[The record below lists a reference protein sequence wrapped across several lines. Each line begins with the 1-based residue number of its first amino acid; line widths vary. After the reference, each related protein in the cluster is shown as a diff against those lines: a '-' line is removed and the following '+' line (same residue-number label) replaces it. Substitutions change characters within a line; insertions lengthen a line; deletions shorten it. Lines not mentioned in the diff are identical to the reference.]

1 MCYNIFRMRSF
12 TITPEKFFDKA
23 HKIAGLYGFGPI
35 NEVFK
40 DYKHIKR
47 TRIAA
52 PYTKP
57 DEKHLQHL
65 SLILRFYFE
74 RSLHT
79 HEYEPMFLFHSNIDQ
94 DTKSTITTS
103 KKPGDT
109 YFTLTV
115 VGVRDPYAEA
125 LLLSC
130 TSHIFRSLKADAYR
144 IRINS
149 MGSADDSKLYFSKLS
164 KTLRKVRKNI
174 NPECQQLLVLG
185 EHKLCEAHPSL
196 HDVDHVGVSE
206 YITPTLRLLSEKAR
220 QHFERVIEYL
230 EAHQLPYEL
239 APDVVELTRHGIH
252 TAFEIRDE
260 ISPLSARGARYDTL
274 PQYLYRRKIPA
285 TSITITLPEKAVGTH
300 QPKGRP
306 RKPKAFFFHTGETA
320 RLRSLGVISQ
330 LYDANI
336 PVAHRLHYTRV
347 ADQLNDEARSYPYT
361 IVFGQEEA
369 ENNVINIRKTDTK
382 VSRMVD
388 LTEEDLQSAR
398 EFLKK

>member
-1 MCYNIFRMRSF
+1 MRSF

-40 DYKHIKR
+40 DYRRMKR
-47 TRIAA
+47 TKI
-52 PYTKP
+52 TMHKKP
-57 DEKHLQHL
+57 TEAHLQHL

-74 RSLHT
+74 RALHT
-79 HEYEPMFLFHSNIDQ
+79 YEYEPMFLFHSNVDK
-94 DTKSTITTS
+94 DTKSAVTRS

-115 VGVRDPYAEA
+115 VGVRDSYAEA

-130 TSHIFRSLKADAYR
+130 ASHIFRSLKSDAYR

-149 MGSADDSKLYFSKLS
+149 MGTADDSKLYFSKLA
-164 KTLRKVRKNI
+164 KTLRKVKKNI
-174 NPECQQLLVLG
+174 DPACQKLLG
-185 EHKLCEAHPSL
+185 EDRVCEVHPRL
-196 HDVDHVGVSE
+196 YAPEHVGVSE

-239 APDVVELTRHGIH
+239 APDVVELTRYGIH
-252 TAFEIRDE
+252 TAFEINDE
-260 ISPLSARGARYDTL
+260 HSPLYARGARYDTL
-274 PQYLYRRKIPA
+274 PYHLYRRKIPT

-300 QPKGRP
+300 QPKSRP

-330 LYDANI
+330 LYEANI

-369 ENNVINIRKTDTK
+369 ENNVICIRKTDTRA
-382 VSRMVD
+382 SRMVD
-388 LTEEDLQSAR
+388 LTEESLQTAR

>member
-1 MCYNIFRMRSF
+1 MRSL

-35 NEVFK
+35 NEVFG
-40 DYKHIKR
+40 DYKHMKRIKI
-47 TRIAA
+47 T
-52 PYTKP
+52 PYKKP
-57 DEKHLQHL
+57 NEKHLQHL

-74 RSLHT
+74 RSLHS
-79 HEYEPMFLFHSNIDQ
+79 HEYEPMFLFHSNIDK

-103 KKPGDT
+103 KKPADT

-115 VGVRDPYAEA
+115 VGVRDSYAEA

-130 TSHIFRSLKADAYR
+130 ASHIFRSLKSDDYR

-149 MGSADDSKLYFSKLS
+149 MGTVDDSKLYFSKLS

-174 NPECQQLLVLG
+174 HPDCQKLLND
-185 EHKLCEAHPSL
+185 EKLCEAHPLL
-196 HDVDHVGVSE
+196 HHGEHTGVSE

-239 APDVVELTRHGIH
+239 APDVVELTRYGIH
-252 TAFEIRDE
+252 TAFEINDE
-260 ISPLSARGARYDTL
+260 QSPLYARGARYDTL
-274 PQYLYRRKIPA
+274 PYHIYRRRIPA
-285 TSITITLPEKAVGTH
+285 TSITITLPAKATGTH
-300 QPKGRP
+300 ELKSRT
-306 RKPKAFFFHTGETA
+306 RKPRAFFFHTGETA

-369 ENNVINIRKTDTK
+369 ENNVICIRKTDTK
-382 VSRMVD
+382 ASRMVD
-388 LTEEDLQSAR
+388 LTDESLQSAK
-398 EFLKK
+398 EFLKR

>member
-1 MCYNIFRMRSF
+1 MRSF

-40 DYKHIKR
+40 DYKQMKR
-47 TRIAA
+47 TKITA
-52 PYTKP
+52 YKKP
-57 DEKHLQHL
+57 HDKHLQHL
-65 SLILRFYFE
+65 SVILRFYFE

-79 HEYEPMFLFHSNIDQ
+79 YEYEPMFLFHSNIDKE
-94 DTKSTITTS
+94 TKSTITTS
-103 KKPGDT
+103 KKPSDT

-125 LLLSC
+125 LLLAC
-130 TSHIFRSLKADAYR
+130 ANHIFRALKSDTPL

-149 MGSADDSKLYFSKLS
+149 MGTADDSRLYFAKLA

-174 NPECQQLLVLG
+174 DPECQKLLREDRV
-185 EHKLCEAHPSL
+185 CEAHPLL
-196 HDVDHVGVSE
+196 HDAGHTGVSE

-230 EAHQLPYEL
+230 EAHQLSYEL
-239 APDVVELTRHGIH
+239 APDVIELTRYGVH
-252 TAFEIRDE
+252 TAFEINDE
-260 ISPLSARGARYDTL
+260 NSPLYARGARYDTL
-274 PQYLYRRKIPA
+274 PHHIYRRRIPT
-285 TSITITLPEKAVGTH
+285 TSITITLPAKAVGDH
-300 QPKGRP
+300 QSKSRPKRP
-306 RKPKAFFFHTGETA
+306 RAFFFHTGETA
-320 RLRSLGVISQ
+320 RLRSLRVISQ
-330 LYDANI
+330 LYEANI
-336 PVAHRLHYTRV
+336 PVAHRLHYVRV

-369 ENNVINIRKTDTK
+369 ENNRVCIRKTDTK
-382 VSRMVD
+382 ASRMVD
-388 LTEEDLQSAR
+388 LTEESLESAR

>member
-1 MCYNIFRMRSF
+1 MRSF

-23 HKIAGLYGFGPI
+23 YKIAGLYGFGPI
-35 NEVFK
+35 NEVFR
-40 DYKHIKR
+40 DYRHIKR
-47 TRIAA
+47 TRVT
-52 PYTKP
+52 PHNKP
-57 DEKHLQHL
+57 NEKHLQHL
-65 SLILRFYFE
+65 STILRFYFE

-79 HEYEPMFLFHSNIDQ
+79 YEYEPMFLFHSNIDKG
-94 DTKSTITTS
+94 TKSAITTS

-125 LLLSC
+125 LVLSC
-130 TSHIFRSLKADAYR
+130 ASHIFRSLKSDAYR

-149 MGSADDSKLYFSKLS
+149 MGTADDSKMYFSKLA
-164 KTLRKVRKNI
+164 KTLRKIRKNI
-174 NPECQQLLVLG
+174 HPDCQKLLDDS
-185 EHKLCEAHPSL
+185 KICEAHSL
-196 HDVDHVGVSE
+196 LHHGDHSGVAE

-220 QHFERVIEYL
+220 QHFEQVIEYL
-230 EAHQLPYEL
+230 EAHKLSYEL
-239 APDVVELTRHGIH
+239 APDIVEATRYGIH
-252 TAFEIRDE
+252 TAFEINDE
-260 ISPLSARGARYDTL
+260 TSPLYARGARYDTL
-274 PQYLYRRKIPA
+274 PYHLYRRKIPA
-285 TSITITLPEKAVGTH
+285 ISITITLPEKAIGTH
-300 QPKGRP
+300 ESKSRP
-306 RKPKAFFFHTGETA
+306 NKPKAFFFHTGEKA

-361 IVFGQEEA
+361 IVFGQEEV
-369 ENNVINIRKTDTK
+369 ENNMICIRKTDTK

-388 LTEEDLQSAR
+388 LNTGALQSAR

>member
-1 MCYNIFRMRSF
+1 MRSF
-12 TITPEKFFDKA
+12 TLTPEKFFDKA

-40 DYKHIKR
+40 DYKHMKR
-47 TRIAA
+47 MKLA
-52 PYTKP
+52 PYNKP
-57 DEKHLQHL
+57 SEKHLQHL
-65 SLILRFYFE
+65 SLVLRFYFE
-74 RSLHT
+74 RSLHAY
-79 HEYEPMFLFHSNIDQ
+79 EYEPMFLFHSNIDR

-103 KKPGDT
+103 KRPGDT
-109 YFTLTV
+109 YFTLTI
-115 VGVRDPYAEA
+115 VGMRDPYAEA

-130 TSHIFRSLKADAYR
+130 ASHIFRSLKSDTYR

-149 MGSADDSKLYFSKLS
+149 MGTADDSKLYFSKLA

-174 NPECQQLLVLG
+174 HPDCQRLLNDD
-185 EHKLCEAHPSL
+185 KLCEAHSL
-196 HDVDHVGVSE
+196 LHHGEHAGVTE

-239 APDVVELTRHGIH
+239 APDVVELTRYGIH
-252 TAFEIRDE
+252 TAFEIDDE
-260 ISPLSARGARYDTL
+260 QTPLYARGARYDTL
-274 PQYLYRRKIPA
+274 PYHLYRRKIPA
-285 TSITITLPEKAVGTH
+285 TSITITLPEKAAGTH
-300 QPKGRP
+300 ALPSRP
-306 RKPKAFFFHTGETA
+306 RKPRAFFFHTGQTA
-320 RLRSLGVISQ
+320 RLRSLQVISQ

-369 ENNVINIRKTDTK
+369 ENNVICIRKTDTK
-382 VSRMVD
+382 ASRMVG
-388 LTEEDLQSAR
+388 LTDEDLQSAK
-398 EFLKK
+398 EFIRK

>member
-1 MCYNIFRMRSF
+1 MRSLA
-12 TITPEKFFDKA
+12 ITPEKFFDKA

-40 DYKHIKR
+40 GYKHMKRIKI
-47 TRIAA
+47 T
-52 PYTKP
+52 PYKKP
-57 DEKHLQHL
+57 DAKHLQHL

-79 HEYEPMFLFHSNIDQ
+79 YEYEPMFLFHSNIDK
-94 DTKSTITTS
+94 DTKSAITTS
-103 KKPGDT
+103 KKPSDT

-115 VGVRDPYAEA
+115 VGVRDSYAEA
-125 LLLSC
+125 LLLFC
-130 TSHIFRSLKADAYR
+130 ASHIFRSLKSNAYR

-149 MGSADDSKLYFSKLS
+149 MGTADDSKLYFSKLS

-174 NPECQQLLVLG
+174 HPECQKLLAD
-185 EHKLCEAHPSL
+185 EKLCEVHPL
-196 HDVDHVGVSE
+196 LYHGEHTGVSE

-220 QHFERVIEYL
+220 QHFEHVIEYL
-230 EAHQLPYEL
+230 EAYHLPYEL
-239 APDVVELTRHGIH
+239 APDVVELPQYGIH
-252 TAFEIRDE
+252 TAFEINDE
-260 ISPLSARGARYDTL
+260 QSPLYARGARYDTL
-274 PQYLYRRKIPA
+274 PYHVYRRKIPA
-285 TSITITLPEKAVGTH
+285 TSITITLPARAIGTH
-300 QPKGRP
+300 ELKSRS

-347 ADQLNDEARSYPYT
+347 ADQLNDEARLYPYT

-369 ENNVINIRKTDTK
+369 ENNVICIRKTDTK
-382 VSRMVD
+382 ASRMVD
-388 LTEEDLQSAR
+388 LTDESLQSAK
-398 EFLKK
+398 EFLRT

>member
-1 MCYNIFRMRSF
+1 MRSF
-12 TITPEKFFDKA
+12 TLTPEKFFDKA

-40 DYKHIKR
+40 DYKHMKR
-47 TRIAA
+47 MKIT
-52 PYTKP
+52 PYKKP
-57 DEKHLQHL
+57 NEKHLQHL

-79 HEYEPMFLFHSNIDQ
+79 HEYEPMFLFHSNIDK

-103 KKPGDT
+103 KKPGAT
-109 YFTLTV
+109 YFSLTV
-115 VGVRDPYAEA
+115 VGVRDSYAEA

-130 TSHIFRSLKADAYR
+130 ASHIFRSLKSDTYR

-149 MGSADDSKLYFSKLS
+149 MGTADDSKLYFSKLS

-174 NPECQQLLVLG
+174 HPDCQKLLNN
-185 EHKLCEAHPSL
+185 EKLCEAHSL
-196 HDVDHVGVSE
+196 LHHGEHTGVAE

-239 APDVVELTRHGIH
+239 APDIVELTRYGIH
-252 TAFEIRDE
+252 TAFEIDDE
-260 ISPLSARGARYDTL
+260 QTPLYARGARYDTL
-274 PQYLYRRKIPA
+274 PYHLYRRKIPA
-285 TSITITLPEKAVGTH
+285 TSITITLPEQAVGTH
-300 QPKGRP
+300 QLKSRSRRP
-306 RKPKAFFFHTGETA
+306 RAFFFHTGETA
-320 RLRSLGVISQ
+320 RLRSLRVISQ

-369 ENNVINIRKTDTK
+369 ENNVICIRKSDTK
-382 VSRMVD
+382 AFRMVN
-388 LTEEDLQSAR
+388 LTEEALQSAK